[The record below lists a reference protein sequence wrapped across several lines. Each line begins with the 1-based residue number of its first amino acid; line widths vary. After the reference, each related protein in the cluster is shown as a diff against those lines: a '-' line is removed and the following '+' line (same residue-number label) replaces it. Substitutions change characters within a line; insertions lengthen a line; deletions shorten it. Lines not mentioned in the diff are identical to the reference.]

1 MRVLTDEQIES
12 LKLRGYFKKE
22 IDNLDNQYDILRKL
36 ENYNV
41 SPIPYLLLFNRLDE
55 NGLNNLI
62 RYICL
67 NWQNVFESL
76 KDNSIDFRN
85 KSAEEICVFF
95 LDENYQH
102 RTYFFIEII
111 HQYFFP

>member
-85 KSAEEICVFF
+85 KSSPK
-95 LDENYQH
+95 
-102 RTYFFIEII
+102 TYCKLYNIVAVL
-111 HQYFFP
+111 P